1 MKEKIKTSRW
11 LKWLVAFFAAIF
23 ILAIGNLIYFEWV
36 YATPWFNALRVSIFT
51 YINEFGEGV
60 ADMGSYWP
68 YRISAL
74 AGLLILFVLAP
85 ALLVFGSD
93 NKKDKPGVM
102 WFCGSTLLFL
112 GLIVTISNLGKQT
125 YYYYLSD
132 INNKNYKIYEQNR
145 AKDKVRSQIT
155 TLALEAE
162 ELMTLPHK
170 FGGGGGSFASI
181 PDNGNGFRNI
191 RLEDLKSY
199 GTFNETSF
207 VLELIESDSTII
219 IRGIGNLE
227 ENSSEFENSNGQ
239 TGKVELAFRVAPYNK
254 TGSIEKLN
262 NVSN

>member
-23 ILAIGNLIYFEWV
+23 ILVIGNFINFEWV
-36 YATPWFNALRVSIFT
+36 YATPWFNALRVSIIT

-74 AGLLILFVLAP
+74 AGLLILFVIAP
-85 ALLVFGSD
+85 ALLVFGSE
-93 NKKDKPGVM
+93 NKMNKPGVM
-102 WFCGSTLLFL
+102 WFCGSTLLFV
-112 GLIVTISNLGKQT
+112 GLIVTISNLGMQT
-125 YYYYLSD
+125 YYDYLSD

-145 AKDKVRSQIT
+145 TKDKVRSQIT

-181 PDNGNGFRNI
+181 PDDSNGFRNI
-191 RLEDLKSY
+191 RLEDLESY
-199 GTFNETSF
+199 DSFNETTF
-207 VLELIESDSTII
+207 MLEVSENDSTII
-219 IRGIGNLE
+219 IWGIGNTE
-227 ENSSEFENSNGQ
+227 RNDPEFVNSDGQ
-239 TGKVELAFRVAPYNK
+239 TGRVELAYRVAPFDK

-262 NVSN
+262 NAGN